1 MDRRDLLMVVS
12 GIGAA
17 NALSIPA
24 AGNEQAGF
32 SQPRWVRWKDEQEHV
47 TVTVDGKE
55 LDMAY
60 VDRGGAG
67 DEPPVFMLH
76 GIPVWSFIWRDVV
89 PALTDERRVIVPDM
103 VGYGESAQF
112 DGFDRS
118 IRANEV
124 AFESLLDELGID
136 PKAKPIDLV
145 GHDLGGGGFLRYA
158 VHNPDHVR
166 KLVLSNSVQYNSWAL
181 EPVCDLAQPANIQNL
196 TNEQFA
202 EILEDFYQL
211 GLYDG
216 KAVADETVDPIAK
229 NAERSFSTA
238 VVTGTSDTANPA
250 QDAEYEWRY
259 GSEVLI
265 GPDSPTETIP
275 EDQKEFVSGNQFP
288 YVRRGDQGRISVAR
302 NAHAT
307 NTSHTT
313 EVDPS
318 EITADTLMLWGED
331 DVFQP
336 ISWAFRLE
344 EDIENSEVVS
354 LERARHW
361 CMEDRPEAY
370 RQEVRKFLLEPD
382 EHGRGDAPP
391 IDPPDDPSHGSR

>member
-1 MDRRDLLMVVS
+1 MRTVS
-12 GIGAA
+12 AVGAA
-17 NALSIPA
+17 NALGVPIAA
-24 AGNEQAGF
+24 AGGGDE
-32 SQPRWVRWKDEQEHV
+32 PRWVRWQDEQEHV
-47 TVTVDGKE
+47 TVDVEGKE
-55 LDMAY
+55 LEMAY
-60 VDRGGAG
+60 VDRGPA
-67 DEPPVFMLH
+67 DSNEPPVFMLH
-76 GIPVWSFIWRDVV
+76 GIPVWSFIWRDIV
-89 PALTDERRVIVPDM
+89 PALTDERRVIAPDM
-103 VGYGESAQF
+103 VGYGESSQF

-124 AFESLLDELGID
+124 AFESFLEELGID
-136 PKAKPIDLV
+136 PQGRPVDLI
-145 GHDLGGGGFLRYA
+145 GHDLGGGVFLRYA

-166 KLVLSNSVQYNSWAL
+166 KPLLSNSVQYNSWAL

-196 TNEQFA
+196 SNEQFA

-216 KAVADETVDPIAK
+216 EAIAKETVDPIAK
-229 NAERSFSTA
+229 NAERSFSMA
-238 VVTGTSDTANPA
+238 VLTGTSDTANPA
-250 QDAEYEWRY
+250 QDSTYEWRY
-259 GSEVLI
+259 GPEVLI
-265 GPDSPTETIP
+265 GPNSPTETIP
-275 EDQKEFVSGNQFP
+275 AGQLEFIRGNQFP

-331 DVFQP
+331 DIFQP

-344 EDIENSEVVS
+344 EDIENSTVVA
-354 LERARHW
+354 LDQARHW

-370 RQEVRKFLLEPD
+370 RRAVREFILEPS
-382 EHGRGDAPP
+382 ERGRGNAPA
-391 IDPPDDPSHGSR
+391 DVPPNGRPGRLE